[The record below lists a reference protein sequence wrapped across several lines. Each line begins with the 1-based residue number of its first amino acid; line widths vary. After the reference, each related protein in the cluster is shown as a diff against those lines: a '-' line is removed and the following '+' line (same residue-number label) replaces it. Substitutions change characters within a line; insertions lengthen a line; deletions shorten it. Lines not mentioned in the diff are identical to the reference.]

1 MVASLEGWLRC
12 PVILTEYPDQRFT
25 LAENEVQ
32 VWRVFE
38 GQQTFPL
45 ERLQAILSLEERER
59 AAKFRFETD
68 RDRFILARGL
78 LRVLLSYYTGQ
89 AAADLCFRYGEFGK
103 PELEPPAVCFNVSHS
118 PGLILYAVT
127 RDRAVGIDVESIRTD
142 FPDLEIAQ
150 KFFAPQEFAMLRQL
164 PPEMRCLAFF
174 WGWTCKEAYIKATGK
189 GLSLPLNQFTVSLL
203 PTEPAQ
209 LLSTVGDSP
218 DRWLLQAL
226 NLGEN
231 YAGALA
237 VEGRDS
243 QVKLLELCI

>member
-1 MVASLEGWLRC
+1 M
-12 PVILTEYPDQRFT
+12 
-25 LAENEVQ
+25 
-32 VWRVFE
+32 
-38 GQQTFPL
+38 
-45 ERLQAILSLEERER
+45 
-59 AAKFRFETD
+59 
-68 RDRFILARGL
+68 
-78 LRVLLSYYTGQ
+78 
-89 AAADLCFRYGEFGK
+89 FG
-103 PELEPPAVCFNVSHS
+103 
-118 PGLILYAVT
+118 
-127 RDRAVGIDVESIRTD
+127 
-142 FPDLEIAQ
+142 
-150 KFFAPQEFAMLRQL
+150 
-164 PPEMRCLAFF
+164 FF